1 VKPFLARRV
10 ALHPGPALAGAG
22 TNARPKRG
30 AALTSGVITSSWSVN
45 RAMIFLMKI
54 RYFVVKYLYEYK
66 KDGKLLEMI
75 CV

>member
-1 VKPFLARRV
+1 
-10 ALHPGPALAGAG
+10 
-22 TNARPKRG
+22 
-30 AALTSGVITSSWSVN
+30 
-45 RAMIFLMKI
+45 LMKI